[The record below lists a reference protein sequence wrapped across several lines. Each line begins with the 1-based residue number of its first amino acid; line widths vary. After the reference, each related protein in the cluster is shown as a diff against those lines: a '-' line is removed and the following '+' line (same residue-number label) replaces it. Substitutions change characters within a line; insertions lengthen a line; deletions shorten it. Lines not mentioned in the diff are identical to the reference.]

1 MKYLAQF
8 GIILAV
14 TFAGEL
20 LNRFIPAPIPA
31 SIYGLVILLVL
42 LLTGIVKVGHIKETS
57 DFLIAV
63 MPLMFVPPAVGLMES
78 WGVLS
83 GKLLPILAVLVIS
96 TIFVMAVTGLVIQA
110 LAGKTGRSKG

>member
-1 MKYLAQF
+1 
-8 GIILAV
+8 
-14 TFAGEL
+14 
-20 LNRFIPAPIPA
+20 FIPAPIPA

-83 GKLLPILAVLVIS
+83 GELLPIL
-96 TIFVMAVTGLVIQA
+96 QA
-110 LAGKTGRSKG
+110 LDLAQKLRVQHDHPQVVEYQLRQIPGMDGESFRQGSAGVKPQQ

>member
-8 GIILAV
+8 GIIIAI

-31 SIYGLVILLVL
+31 SIYGLAILLIL
-42 LLTGIVKVGHIKETS
+42 LLTGIVKVAQIKETS
-57 DFLIAV
+57 DFLFAA

-78 WGVLS
+78 WGILS
-83 GKLLPILAVLVIS
+83 GKLLPILAVLVVS
-96 TIFVMAVTGLVIQA
+96 TIFVMAVTGLIIQV
-110 LAGKTGRSKG
+110 LANKTGGSGQ